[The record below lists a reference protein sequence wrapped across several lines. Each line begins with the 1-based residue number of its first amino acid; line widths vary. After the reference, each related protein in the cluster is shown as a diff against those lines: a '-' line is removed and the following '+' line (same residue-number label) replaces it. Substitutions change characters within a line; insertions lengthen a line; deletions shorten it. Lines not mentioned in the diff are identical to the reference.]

1 MFVLCLQLWSWK
13 QKKSY
18 PKKWCAHC
26 SDRRDPEI
34 LASWLG
40 DLLCSIPGSYY
51 SLTFTLCFSTMYFN
65 PKLHRFWGWGSSVLP
80 TDHMVTCLN
89 ALTKDTME
97 YDPVIDFLY
106 KRSPFLH
113 SSSTKDSHRALPGPS
128 PPHISRQSFS
138 CDSECSTWAPITSLI
153 SQEYY
158 RFSLSLSRSSFPHP
172 NPVIPTHSLHLFQS
186 FGNWLHFCN
195 YVVFA
200 WSLLLVIGSIYKMKK
215 KNEVVDQWR
224 DGWTLHTYYVPGPL
238 PVLGKQQRIQHTLP
252 SWRQS
257 PWRQKWEIGIV
268 GALGRDKGGWKE
280 AKGRSQHLL
289 CWKWNPAYICTHT
302 ESISTT
308 GMEGNC
314 FLI

>member
-1 MFVLCLQLWSWK
+1 MNPKMNSCLCCVYNYGHGNK
-13 QKKSY
+13 KKSY

-158 RFSLSLSRSSFPHP
+158 RFSLSLSRSSFLTQTQLSQLTLFISFRALVTDYIF
-172 NPVIPTHSLHLFQS
+172 VIMWFCLVSPSGHWLHL
-186 FGNWLHFCN
+186 
-195 YVVFA
+195 
-200 WSLLLVIGSIYKMKK
+200 
-215 KNEVVDQWR
+215 
-224 DGWTLHTYYVPGPL
+224 
-238 PVLGKQQRIQHTLP
+238 
-252 SWRQS
+252 
-257 PWRQKWEIGIV
+257 
-268 GALGRDKGGWKE
+268 
-280 AKGRSQHLL
+280 
-289 CWKWNPAYICTHT
+289 
-302 ESISTT
+302 
-308 GMEGNC
+308 
-314 FLI
+314 

>member
-1 MFVLCLQLWSWK
+1 MLW
-13 QKKSY
+13 
-18 PKKWCAHC
+18 PKILWNMTQSSTSSINAAH
-26 SDRRDPEI
+26 S
-34 LASWLG
+34 
-40 DLLCSIPGSYY
+40 
-51 SLTFTLCFSTMYFN
+51 FTLHLQRIPTEPFQD
-65 PKLHRFWGWGSSVLP
+65 PLHLISPGRAFP
-80 TDHMVTCLN
+80 VTWN
-89 ALTKDTME
+89 
-97 YDPVIDFLY
+97 V
-106 KRSPFLH
+106 
-113 SSSTKDSHRALPGPS
+113 LPGPL
-128 PPHISRQSFS
+128 
-138 CDSECSTWAPITSLI
+138 ITSLI

-257 PWRQKWEIGIV
+257 PWRQKWETGIV

-280 AKGRSQHLL
+280 AKGRPQHLL
-289 CWKWNPAYICTHT
+289 CWKWNPAYICTT
-302 ESISTT
+302 QNLLAQLAWRAIA
-308 GMEGNC
+308 
-314 FLI
+314 F